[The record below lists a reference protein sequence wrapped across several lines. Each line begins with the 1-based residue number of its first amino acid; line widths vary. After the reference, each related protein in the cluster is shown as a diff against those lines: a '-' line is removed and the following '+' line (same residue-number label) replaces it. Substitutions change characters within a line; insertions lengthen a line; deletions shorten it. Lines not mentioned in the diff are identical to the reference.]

1 MGNYYCNGL
10 HFSNTN
16 EWILSK
22 FEKKKSKKLGMCE
35 K

>member
-22 FEKKKSKKLGMCE
+22 FEKKSKKLGMCE